1 MIPNLNQ
8 VNPMASRVV
17 DLSKYSRMNDLY
29 LFEKQINMGYEIKKY
44 LSSVFY
50 EMTALSPHDYCTYE
64 QMRALAQDKLGIV
77 VMPSHLP
84 AQQLD
89 QGIDIM
95 LLLAQTNTFVRDYR
109 YNLHQQ
115 VFIQETQETKQVRTI
130 GVNQMLNSIRTH
142 GVGILTPV
150 MKQLYKF
157 LRKQLSN
164 FCKNFLLDDAMKN
177 MLLKQS
183 KRFNRDKEKFQGKYP
198 HEWASELAKN
208 LRGLAEG
215 ENYLETIRKRIT

>member
-8 VNPMASRVV
+8 INPMQEKVV
-17 DLSKYSRMNDLY
+17 DLSKYARMNDLY

-64 QMRALAQDKLGIV
+64 QMRGLATEKLGIN

-84 AQQLD
+84 SQQLD

-95 LLLAQTNTFVRDYR
+95 QLLAETNTFVRDYR

-115 VFIQETQETKQVRTI
+115 IFIHETQETKQVRTI
-130 GVNQMLNSIRTH
+130 GVN
-142 GVGILTPV
+142 
-150 MKQLYKF
+150 
-157 LRKQLSN
+157 
-164 FCKNFLLDDAMKN
+164 
-177 MLLKQS
+177 
-183 KRFNRDKEKFQGKYP
+183 
-198 HEWASELAKN
+198 
-208 LRGLAEG
+208 
-215 ENYLETIRKRIT
+215 

>member
-64 QMRALAQDKLGIV
+64 QMRALAQDKLGIF

-95 LLLAQTNTFVRDYR
+95 HLLAQTNTFVRDYR

-115 VFIQETQETKQVRTI
+115 VFIQET
-130 GVNQMLNSIRTH
+130 
-142 GVGILTPV
+142 
-150 MKQLYKF
+150 
-157 LRKQLSN
+157 
-164 FCKNFLLDDAMKN
+164 
-177 MLLKQS
+177 
-183 KRFNRDKEKFQGKYP
+183 
-198 HEWASELAKN
+198 
-208 LRGLAEG
+208 
-215 ENYLETIRKRIT
+215 